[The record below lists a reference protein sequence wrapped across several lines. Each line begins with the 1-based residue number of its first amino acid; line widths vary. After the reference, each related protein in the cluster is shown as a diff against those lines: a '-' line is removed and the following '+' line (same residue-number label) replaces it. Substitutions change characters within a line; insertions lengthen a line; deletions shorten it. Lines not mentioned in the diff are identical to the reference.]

1 MELKDKRI
9 TFSSYGLFSKVD
21 TFNMENIVIKY
32 GVKEKR
38 MNMDCYEISN
48 KGKILFYLFPTMFDS
63 ENLTHHFFN
72 KMNVI

>member
-38 MNMDCYEISN
+38 MNMD
-48 KGKILFYLFPTMFDS
+48 
-63 ENLTHHFFN
+63 
-72 KMNVI
+72 